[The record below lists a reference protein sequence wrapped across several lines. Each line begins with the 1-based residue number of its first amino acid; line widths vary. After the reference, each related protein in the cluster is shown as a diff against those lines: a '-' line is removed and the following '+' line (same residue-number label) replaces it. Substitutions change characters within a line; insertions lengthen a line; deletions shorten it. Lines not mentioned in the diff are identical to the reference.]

1 MKILHVLPA
10 LSKGGAER
18 VAVDLANQAVGDG
31 HRATLLVATSA
42 ADEVLPVPL
51 DPRVER
57 RTIYPDGADRIARY
71 ARIPGWTAAN
81 RPWLADFDV
90 IHCHLTFATLFGEAA
105 RRSLRAIPAAR
116 RPVIVETNHG
126 VGLDKRRAA
135 LALFSRLL
143 ARRDA
148 VAFMAFD
155 PFWRR
160 FAARHPGLP
169 TRLIPNGVSL
179 PEIPSQPTA
188 RAAMR
193 ERFGIPPDAPVVGT
207 VGRMVA
213 ERRPRLYLPAFAEID
228 RASAR
233 RAHFVIGGAGPEVEP
248 IRQIAAE
255 MGLAGRVH
263 LPGLVTDPVPLMAGL
278 DLYFTMMVG
287 EQAGIAALEAAALG
301 APVLG
306 IQLGDEVPAEAD
318 HWLPSNRDPAA
329 LGRFAAGLMARPEA
343 LAALAERQ
351 LEYVW
356 THHSAVAMARAY
368 YEFYRDA
375 AARAG
380 LVMSPD
386 PQQTVDFKRQ

>member
-18 VAVDLANQAVGDG
+18 VAVDLANRAVADG
-31 HRATLLVATSA
+31 HHATLLVATA
-42 ADEVLPVPL
+42 APDEILPVPL

-57 RTIYPDGADRIARY
+57 RTIYPNGAGRMARY
-71 ARIPGWTAAN
+71 ARILGWTAAN
-81 RPWLADFDV
+81 RQWLASFDA

-105 RRSLRAIPAAR
+105 RRTLRAIPAAR

-126 VGLDKRRAA
+126 VGLDNRRAV

-160 FAARHPGLP
+160 FAARHSELL

-179 PEIPSQPTA
+179 PEPPSQPSA
-188 RAAMR
+188 RIAVR
-193 ERFGIPPDAPVVGT
+193 ERFGIPLDAPVAGT

-228 RASAR
+228 RAR
-233 RAHFVIGGAGPEVEP
+233 GGRAHFVIGGAGPEVEP
-248 IRQIAAE
+248 VRQIAAE
-255 MGLAGRVH
+255 LGLAGRVH
-263 LPGLVTDPVPLMAGL
+263 LPGLVTDPVPLMAGF
-278 DLYFTMMVG
+278 DLYLTMMVG
-287 EQAGIAALEAAALG
+287 EQAGIAALEAAAVG
-301 APVLG
+301 VPVLG
-306 IQLGDEVPAEAD
+306 IQLGDEVAAEAD
-318 HWLPSNRDPAA
+318 HWLPSDRDPAA
-329 LGRFAAGLMARPEA
+329 LGQVAAGLLARPEA
-343 LAALAERQ
+343 LAALADRQ

-368 YEFYRDA
+368 YKFYRDA
-375 AARAG
+375 AAQAG
-380 LVMSPD
+380 LHMSPD